1 MEETQKEFY
10 KQLDRLDD
18 YSLEVLFRRFG
29 LGYEKMTRA
38 EMGEHYQITNYKV
51 DKTCHE
57 ILGRLEKYI
66 GECEGL
72 IEGVITSND
81 TMLERYSKRIIN

>member
-1 MEETQKEFY
+1 
-10 KQLDRLDD
+10 
-18 YSLEVLFRRFG
+18 
-29 LGYEKMTRA
+29 MTRA
-38 EMGEHYQITNYKV
+38 EMAEHYQITNYKV
-51 DKTCHE
+51 DKTCLE
-57 ILGRLEKYI
+57 ILSRLEKYI